1 MRIPTIP
8 FEDKE
13 DDFIYM
19 PRREERTMRT
29 GSSKKG
35 HLYAASFDATRP
47 SVVTSLNYAK
57 KLIHTYRRLGDLRSE
72 LAVVKDL
79 NKILDFNWNDH
90 KGSHFDYNTN
100 YFNGELIISD
110 RISKGNNHNLQTSAG
125 LELEMMTKAGIGG
138 RLLNWVGIAKGK
150 TEPTR
155 GTAALIDEVIRIP
168 VNPEGWLTPSSD
180 LLYTGV
186 IAGTNTQGGLYKSA
200 GGYTGNTAL
209 DILGWVCLLP
219 ESDYIQHNEGTTMMI
234 WSHVE
239 EVISLF

>member
-1 MRIPTIP
+1 MPQQPEPERI
-8 FEDKE
+8 
-13 DDFIYM
+13 
-19 PRREERTMRT
+19 RREIAT
-29 GSSKKG
+29 KNNKQG
-35 HLYAASFDATRP
+35 HLYAAAFDATRP
-47 SVVTSLNYAK
+47 SIVTAFNYAK
-57 KLIHTYRRLGDLRSE
+57 KLIQTYRRMGDLKSE
-72 LAVVKDL
+72 LAVVKDI

-90 KGSHFDYNTN
+90 KRGSHYDYNTQF
-100 YFNGELIISD
+100 FNGELIISD

-138 RLLNWVGIAKGK
+138 RLLNWVGIATGA

-155 GTAALIDEVIRIP
+155 GTQGLIDEVVRIP
-168 VNPEGWLTPSSD
+168 VTPDGWLTPSSD

-186 IAGTNTQGGLYKSA
+186 IAGTNTQGGTYKSA
-200 GGYTGNTAL
+200 GGYTGNTSV

-219 ESDYIQHNEGTTMMI
+219 EGDWITHTQGTTMMI